1 MDVGVGEMHRSRT
14 KGSCETVRW
23 KEKPEQSGQRREVSS
38 KEERQKEGNLLWERK
53 GERTIEFKSIGK
65 IRDDETRQKGSG
77 LKGGS
82 Y

>member
-38 KEERQKEGNLLWERK
+38 KEERQKEGNLL
-53 GERTIEFKSIGK
+53 
-65 IRDDETRQKGSG
+65 
-77 LKGGS
+77 
-82 Y
+82 